1 MVNLGIM
8 IEAYSNF
15 SIDPIF
21 REGQDCSFE
30 IVPLLSLEVECN
42 KDKTEAE
49 YSWNKKVISG
59 AYLPKGVFAGR
70 IIYEKTVEDP
80 NKMWWSLRFDAEND
94 RWVFSYSDSKIVIGN
109 EKFGATIQ
117 NISDEPGELIKET
130 FSKENYKIRCKPLNE
145 NRFCKMKIQKSGRK
159 NALYSC

>member
-1 MVNLGIM
+1 M
-8 IEAYSNF
+8 
-15 SIDPIF
+15 
-21 REGQDCSFE
+21 
-30 IVPLLSLEVECN
+30 PLSRLQIACN
-42 KDKTEAE
+42 ADKTEEEEKADAH
-49 YSWNKKVISG
+49 YRHIIAHNRQCISG
-59 AYLPKGVFAGR
+59 TYRAKGVFAGR

-117 NISDEPGELIKET
+117 NISDEPGELIKVT

-145 NRFCKMKIQKSGRK
+145 K
-159 NALYSC
+159 

>member
-1 MVNLGIM
+1 MVNLGITV
-8 IEAYSNF
+8 EAYSRF

-21 REGQDCSFE
+21 REDCSFE
-30 IVPLLSLEVECN
+30 ILSLVSLEVECN
-42 KDKTEAE
+42 KGKTEAE
-49 YSWNKKVISG
+49 YSWNKKIISG

-117 NISDEPGELIKET
+117 NFSDEPGELIKET
-130 FSKENYKIRCKPLNE
+130 FSKSRQYNNLLVC
-145 NRFCKMKIQKSGRK
+145 
-159 NALYSC
+159 